1 MIHRLAVALASLL
14 ALAPAAF
21 AGETV
26 EVVQHDRSFTPTE
39 VAIHPGDTVR
49 FVNQDDF
56 SHNVISDTPGFEFD
70 LKLQRP
76 GEPKEITFD
85 KPGTVMV
92 GCDIH
97 PKMHLVIT
105 IK

>member
-1 MIHRLAVALASLL
+1 MIHRWAMALATLL
-14 ALAPAAF
+14 ACSQPAF

-26 EVVQHDRSFTPTE
+26 EVVQHDRSFSPSE
-39 VAIHPGDTVR
+39 LAIHPGDTVR

-56 SHNVISDTPGFEFD
+56 SHNAISDTPGFEFD
-70 LKLQRP
+70 LKLQHP

-85 KPGTVMV
+85 KPGIVMV